1 MELRNISYQDT
12 GRMKLEHWFDSLQK
26 QISFFPPK
34 PKRPNRLWEPP
45 NSRSVGAGVLPPG
58 VRRPRREADHS
69 LASRTES
76 WKRRNFASS
85 FHGVHNLPMY
95 NELSPLVLPLLAA
108 HDCLISAFQPK
119 PGPGPLTTNWLLYS
133 QSVS

>member
-12 GRMKLEHWFDSLQK
+12 GRMKLEHWFDSLHK
-26 QISFFPPK
+26 QISFFPPN
-34 PKRPNRLWEPP
+34 PKRPNRLWELP
-45 NSRSVGAGVLPPG
+45 NSRSVGARVLPPG

-69 LASRTES
+69 PPSGTES
-76 WKRRNFASS
+76 RKRRNFASS
-85 FHGVHNLPMY
+85 FHGLHSLPIY
-95 NELSPLVLPLLAA
+95 NELSPVVLPLLVA

-119 PGPGPLTTNWLLYS
+119 PGPGPLTTNWLRYS